1 MRWVSVCCMPIFD
14 GVVNA
19 TNLVSFQPTTP
30 TFKKL
35 LEKRPLLRLLMPVM
49 SMEKFDEMRP
59 TMRKSEQRTVGKD
72 FCKS

>member
-1 MRWVSVCCMPIFD
+1 
-14 GVVNA
+14 
-19 TNLVSFQPTTP
+19 
-30 TFKKL
+30 L
-35 LEKRPLLRLLMPVM
+35 LMLLMPVM